1 MDPDTTVDERAH
13 AAEDAAEAGGLPDRE
28 APDTRRSPDGDAEL
42 RPLEERLRRLN
53 WPQPPEGLRERTLE
67 DLHRKLGGA
76 MARASNGG
84 EPQDGSAE
92 PDASAAGESGDPGE
106 RRA

>member
-1 MDPDTTVDERAH
+1 MDPDTTVDDRAR
-13 AAEDAAEAGGLPDRE
+13 AADDAAEAGGAPDRE
-28 APDTRRSPDGDAEL
+28 ARDTRRSPDGDADL

-67 DLHRKLGGA
+67 DLRRKLGGE

-84 EPQDGSAE
+84 EPQDGAA
-92 PDASAAGESGDPGE
+92 DAGASDAGESGDPDE
-106 RRA
+106 RRP